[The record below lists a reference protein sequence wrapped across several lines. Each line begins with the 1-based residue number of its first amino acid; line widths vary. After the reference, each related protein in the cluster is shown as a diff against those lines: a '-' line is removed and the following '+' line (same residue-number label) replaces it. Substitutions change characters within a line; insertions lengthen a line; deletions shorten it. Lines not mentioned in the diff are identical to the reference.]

1 MGMDLSGAG
10 GYFRW
15 AGGGW
20 GRILDLAEQ
29 FGWQPVG
36 TGPPRGT
43 LKEDWSGSYF
53 SNDGQLFYAR
63 DAQKLADALER
74 ALEEMPTEKLK
85 KDSSNW
91 VFTQEGKGTIQQFIT
106 FCREGSFRID

>member
-15 AGGGW
+15 TASAW
-20 GRILDLAEQ
+20 GKILDLAEQ
-29 FGWQPVG
+29 HGWQSVG
-36 TGPPRGT
+36 TGAPRGT

-63 DAQKLADALER
+63 DAQKLASALGR
-74 ALEEMPTEKLK
+74 ALEEIPTEKLK
-85 KDSSNW
+85 QDNSNW
-91 VFTQEGKGTIQQFIT
+91 LFTSEGKESLRKFII
-106 FCREGSFRID
+106 FCREGSFRLH